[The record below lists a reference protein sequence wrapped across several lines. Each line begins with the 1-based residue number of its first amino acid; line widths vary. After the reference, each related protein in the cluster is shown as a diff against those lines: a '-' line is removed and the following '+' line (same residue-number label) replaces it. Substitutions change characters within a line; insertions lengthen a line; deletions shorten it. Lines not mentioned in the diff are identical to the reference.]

1 MLKSRWRSLYKK
13 VESKVFNLKYIVI
26 PCVML
31 YNFCIAKHNPCNRCW
46 PLSVAELELDNTVIK
61 KRANKGESNKN
72 ARKIADWLREKT

>member
-1 MLKSRWRSLYKK
+1 
-13 VESKVFNLKYIVI
+13 
-26 PCVML
+26 ML